1 MLDVSEEKKE
11 VQPIIVKK
19 GKANHG
25 GHHGG
30 AWKVAYADFV
40 TAMMAFFLVMWL
52 VSQSNAVKV
61 NVGGYFRDPVGFSK
75 TAKAG
80 ILKTEGG
87 AKPVIGSDMA
97 LLRKKL
103 EEAVR
108 SSLTRTGDKIR
119 ETLDRDQSLELLKG
133 QVEIAMPDEGLRIT
147 LIESSRIHFFK
158 RGSDK
163 LEPQAERLLRVIG
176 RQLSIL
182 PNHIII
188 EGHTD
193 AVRYADS
200 ASYTNWELS
209 VDRANSARRVM
220 LSGGLKQIQISE
232 VRGFADRQL
241 RFKLKPTDPR
251 NRRVTIT
258 VQNDFEIYRYSDTLF
273 VDNSG
278 RN

>member
-11 VQPIIVKK
+11 AQPIIVKK
-19 GKANHG
+19 GKGEHG

-52 VSQSNAVKV
+52 VSQSDIVKE

-75 TAKAG
+75 TAQAG
-80 ILKTEGG
+80 ILKTDGG
-87 AKPVIGSDMA
+87 TKPVVGSDMA
-97 LLRKKL
+97 LLRRKL

-108 SSLTRTGDKIR
+108 ASLTRTGDKIR
-119 ETLDRDQSLELLKG
+119 EAVDHDQSLELLKG
-133 QVEIAMPDEGLRIT
+133 QVEIEMTDEGLRIS
-147 LIESSRIHFFK
+147 LIESSETHFFK
-158 RGSDK
+158 RGSDQ
-163 LEPQAERLLRVIG
+163 LEPQAEKLVRVIG
-176 RQLSIL
+176 RQLSQL

-209 VDRANSARRVM
+209 VDRANSARRIM
-220 LSGGLKQIQISE
+220 LAGGLKQNQISE

-241 RFKLKPTDPR
+241 RVKLEPTNPR

-258 VQNDFEIYRYSDTLF
+258 VQNDFEIYRYSDTLL
-273 VDNSG
+273 VDLNNG
-278 RN
+278 N